1 MRAIRVASAALLGLT
16 ALTFTAPSAFAGD
29 GDDHNITPFGYS
41 VQPST
46 ITAGGRLSLLL
57 KRDGGCNGTVRI
69 SSGVFDTVTIPSG
82 RSSATATIDRDA
94 RQGAVYEVT
103 FFCDGVSGHTN
114 LTIGTGRSDDSGTG
128 RSDDGTGRSDDS
140 GTGRSDD
147 GTGRSDDSGTGRSD
161 DLTPLDVPAQR
172 GVRAGV
178 GGSVGGFDVKE
189 IGLGAALVG
198 GSVGVAWYMSRRRA
212 ASDDS

>member
-147 GTGRSDDSGTGRSD
+147 
-161 DLTPLDVPAQR
+161 LTPLDVPAQR

-198 GSVGVAWYMSRRRA
+198 GSVGVAWYMSRRRG
-212 ASDDS
+212 ASDDA

>member
-16 ALTFTAPSAFAGD
+16 ALTFTAPSAFADD
-29 GDDHNITPFGYS
+29 GDTHNITPFGFS

-46 ITAGGRLSLLL
+46 IAAGGRLSLLL

-69 SSGVFDTVTIPSG
+69 SSGVFDTVSIPSG
-82 RSSATATIDRDA
+82 RSSATATVDRDA

-103 FFCDGVSGHTN
+103 FLCDGVSGHTDI
-114 LTIGTGRSDDSGTG
+114 TIGTGT
-128 RSDDGTGRSDDS
+128 
-140 GTGRSDD
+140 
-147 GTGRSDDSGTGRSD
+147 GTGRSD
-161 DLTPLDVPAQR
+161 DLSPVQVPAQQ

-178 GGSVGGFDVKE
+178 GGSVGGFDVKA

-198 GSVGVAWYMSRRRA
+198 GSVGVAWYMSRRCG

>member
-16 ALTFTAPSAFAGD
+16 ALTFTAPSAFADD
-29 GDDHNITPFGYS
+29 GDNHNITPFGFS

-46 ITAGGRLSLLL
+46 IAAGGRLSLLL

-114 LTIGTGRSDDSGTG
+114 LTIGTGRSG
-128 RSDDGTGRSDDS
+128 DGTGRSDDLS
-140 GTGRSDD
+140 
-147 GTGRSDDSGTGRSD
+147 
-161 DLTPLDVPAQR
+161 PVQAPVQQ

-198 GSVGVAWYMSRRRA
+198 GSVGVAWYMSRRRG

>member
-46 ITAGGRLSLLL
+46 IAAGGLLSLLL

-69 SSGVFDTVTIPSG
+69 SSGVFDTVSIPSG

-103 FFCDGVSGHTN
+103 FVCDGVSGHTDI
-114 LTIGTGRSDDSGTG
+114 TIGTGRSDGI
-128 RSDDGTGRSDDS
+128 
-140 GTGRSDD
+140 
-147 GTGRSDDSGTGRSD
+147 GTGRSD
-161 DLTPLDVPAQR
+161 DLTPVQVPAQQ

-198 GSVGVAWYMSRRRA
+198 GSVGVAWYMSRRRG

>member
-16 ALTFTAPSAFAGD
+16 ALTFTAPSAFADNGD
-29 GDDHNITPFGYS
+29 NHNITPFGFS

-46 ITAGGRLSLLL
+46 IAAGGRLSLLL

-69 SSGVFDTVTIPSG
+69 SSGVFDTVSIPSG
-82 RSSATATIDRDA
+82 RSSATATVDRNA
-94 RQGAVYEVT
+94 RQGAVHEVT
-103 FFCDGVSGHTN
+103 FLCDGVSGHTDI
-114 LTIGTGRSDDSGTG
+114 TIGTGTGT
-128 RSDDGTGRSDDS
+128 
-140 GTGRSDD
+140 
-147 GTGRSDDSGTGRSD
+147 GTGRSD
-161 DLTPLDVPAQR
+161 DLSPVQVPVQQ

-198 GSVGVAWYMSRRRA
+198 GSVGVAWYMSRRRG

>member
-16 ALTFTAPSAFAGD
+16 ALTFTAPSAFADD
-29 GDDHNITPFGYS
+29 GDSHNITPFGFS

-46 ITAGGRLSLLL
+46 IAAGGRLSLLL

-82 RSSATATIDRDA
+82 RSSATATVDRDA
-94 RQGAVYEVT
+94 RQGAVHEVT
-103 FFCDGVSGHTN
+103 FVCDGVSGHTDI
-114 LTIGTGRSDDSGTG
+114 TI
-128 RSDDGTGRSDDS
+128 
-140 GTGRSDD
+140 
-147 GTGRSDDSGTGRSD
+147 GTGRSD
-161 DLTPLDVPAQR
+161 DLTPVQVPAQQ

-178 GGSVGGFDVKE
+178 GGSVGGFDVQE

-198 GSVGVAWYMSRRRA
+198 GSVGVAWYMSRRRG